1 MQREERIA
9 LLCAQDE
16 RGMDALLLHD
26 GPMMRYIIAAILP
39 DPRDREDCLMETAMQ
54 VWQKAAQFDPSR
66 GSWNAWLTALTRNA
80 ALNFARR
87 AANGAQPLAQEAS
100 VQTPEEALLQSERR
114 DALARALRQLDSDAR
129 ALFYRK
135 YYYRQSTAQIAA
147 ETGMTERAVEGRLY
161 RLKKQLR
168 KLLGG
173 DAHG

>member
-39 DPRDREDCLMETAMQ
+39 DPQDREDCLMETAMQ

-66 GSWNAWLTALTRNA
+66 GSWSAWLTALTRNA

-87 AANGAQPLAQEAS
+87 AANGAQPLVQEAC

-135 YYYRQSTAQIAA
+135 YYYMQSTAQIAA
-147 ETGMTERAVEGRLY
+147 ELGLTERAVEGRLY

-173 DAHG
+173 EVHG